1 MAGEAGHTG
10 DEQESEHGDEA
21 GEPHRDEVWSRLIS
35 KFGLFLAIARK
46 LVKLSDTSQ
55 QLQGIIGIEYKEYVD
70 ITYSAVGISYVVN
83 KGHSD
88 DVNKVCIN
96 QSDP

>member
-1 MAGEAGHTG
+1 M
-10 DEQESEHGDEA
+10 
-21 GEPHRDEVWSRLIS
+21 
-35 KFGLFLAIARK
+35 FLAIARK

-70 ITYSAVGISYVVN
+70 ITYSAVGIRYDAITFVTIPRKISVVN